1 MKKFAPLFFLITLLA
16 FAASGYAPYPASLSY
31 STTRPALPDTVN
43 EVLVHFLSSIG
54 HEVRGDTFTN
64 KEVSGSRSWHTR
76 IINTPDETG
85 EPITDLQVTLNS
97 ELPFDLVPAQYF
109 TRMGPPVY
117 EWSFGSAPEASSEY
131 LAWLP
136 DACIGFA
143 SAEQSPFTFTPGF
156 DVLRSADKTV
166 FSGPDTQKVTI
177 TITPRENID
186 QLENLGICVHAM
198 PPLDEEHFIDAHIT
212 SVSTPFQ
219 EHIELSPDGYD
230 LDIRNIP
237 LEINVPWECSFSLN
251 VTPEV
256 PKIEYMPFVA
266 IGWGKPHREP
276 YASGT
281 ISGNSVSFTND
292 AGSWT
297 VSGKGNYVWSWIA
310 NPPGYSMGFHPRGN
324 RAPELTSGRVS
335 SPFVATLIPCT
346 FEVIYTDAD
355 DYLPSEVRLYIDD
368 SPIIMEYGGKHYD
381 DGAIFRCKARLSTGT
396 HAYYFEARDGAI
408 TVRFPEEGTLS
419 LESRGFPVWGV
430 VAVVIISL
438 VIYFLIR
445 RRRRRAKP

>member
-1 MKKFAPLFFLITLLA
+1 MKKFVPLFLLITLLA
-16 FAASGYAPYPASLSY
+16 FAVSGYAPYPASLSY
-31 STTRPALPDTVN
+31 STAGPAQSDAVN

-54 HEVRGDTFTN
+54 HEIRGDTFTN
-64 KEVSGSRSWHTR
+64 KQVSGSSSWHTR
-76 IINTPDETG
+76 IINTLDETG
-85 EPITDLQVTLNS
+85 APITDLQVTLNS

-117 EWSFGSAPEASSEY
+117 EWSFGSVPEASSEY
-131 LAWLP
+131 LPWLP

-166 FSGPDTQKVTI
+166 FSGPDTQMVTI

-186 QLENLGICVHAM
+186 ELENLGVCVHAM
-198 PPLDEEHFIDAHIT
+198 PPLDEEHLIDAHIT
-212 SVSTPFQ
+212 SVSTSFE

-237 LEINVPWECSFSLN
+237 LEINLPWQCTFNLE
-251 VTPEV
+251 VRPEV
-256 PKIEYMPFVA
+256 PKIEYMPYVA
-266 IGWGKPHREP
+266 IGWGDPHREP
-276 YASGT
+276 YASGI
-281 ISGNSVSFTND
+281 ISGKSVSFTND
-292 AGSWT
+292 AGAWT

-310 NPPGYSMGFHPRGN
+310 NPPGYSMGFHRREN

-335 SPFVATLIPCT
+335 SPFIATLIPCT

-355 DYLPSEVRLYIDD
+355 DKSPSDVRVYIDG
-368 SPIIMEYGGKHYD
+368 SPRTMNYEGGGYAN
-381 DGAIFRCKARLSTGT
+381 GAIYRCKARLSTGS

-408 TVRFPEEGTLS
+408 TVRFPEEGTL
-419 LESRGFPVWGV
+419 LVESQRFPVWGV

-438 VIYFLIR
+438 VMYFLIR